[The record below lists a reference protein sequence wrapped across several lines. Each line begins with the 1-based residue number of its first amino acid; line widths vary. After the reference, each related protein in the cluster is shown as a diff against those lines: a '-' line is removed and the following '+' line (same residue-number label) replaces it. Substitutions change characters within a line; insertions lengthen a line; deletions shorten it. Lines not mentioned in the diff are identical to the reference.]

1 MSSHNSEEWRRPLNL
16 DIDVAHPADYA
27 HRYRMQ
33 TSDNSETCR
42 IKEIFG
48 LAVFTLSVLSFALGI
63 YLL

>member
-1 MSSHNSEEWRRPLNL
+1 MSSHNSEEYRRPLNL
-16 DIDVAHPADYA
+16 DIDVSHPADYA
-27 HRYRMQ
+27 QRYRMQ
-33 TSDNSETCR
+33 TSDGAETCK